1 MDLQILTGGALA
13 VLVLDR
19 AISLV
24 RAARNGKV
32 SASTPSNPL
41 MNGGVNA
48 KLDRIIDNG
57 ERQLTVLTDMRGELR
72 NGRT

>member
-1 MDLQILTGGALA
+1 M
-13 VLVLDR
+13 
-19 AISLV
+19 
-24 RAARNGKV
+24 
-32 SASTPSNPL
+32 